1 MEFQLLAMNDS
12 VGLLILVVGMAVAV
26 ALIALL
32 ESKMNAPQPAA
43 SVPEERHAPAAAA
56 KAAPAPAP
64 RAPVVETGVPAEVVA
79 AIAAAVACLEGGA
92 ATVRG
97 IRRLPRPPVRAA
109 AFGAKPALPPSPPRF
124 CLNARKPRKSK
135 ASVCRRRPAAC
146 GGFQRVEKL
155 DTLQRGQQPRTAAP
169 NASISPLLKSPSTKF
184 YGKSR
189 TRHCVPRTQF
199 AAKFP
204 CRCRRRRRMSA
215 DGDAF

>member
-56 KAAPAPAP
+56 AKAAPAPAP

-97 IRRLPRPPVRAA
+97 IRRLPRPAGSRRGVWGEAGIAA
-109 AFGAKPALPPSPPRF
+109 VTTPFLS
-124 CLNARKPRKSK
+124 
-135 ASVCRRRPAAC
+135 
-146 GGFQRVEKL
+146 
-155 DTLQRGQQPRTAAP
+155 
-169 NASISPLLKSPSTKF
+169 
-184 YGKSR
+184 
-189 TRHCVPRTQF
+189 
-199 AAKFP
+199 
-204 CRCRRRRRMSA
+204 
-215 DGDAF
+215 

>member
-43 SVPEERHAPAAAA
+43 SAPEERHAPAAAA

-97 IRRLPRPPVRAA
+97 IRRLPRPAGSRRGVWGEAGIAA
-109 AFGAKPALPPSPPRF
+109 
-124 CLNARKPRKSK
+124 
-135 ASVCRRRPAAC
+135 V
-146 GGFQRVEKL
+146 
-155 DTLQRGQQPRTAAP
+155 TT
-169 NASISPLLKSPSTKF
+169 PLLS
-184 YGKSR
+184 
-189 TRHCVPRTQF
+189 
-199 AAKFP
+199 
-204 CRCRRRRRMSA
+204 
-215 DGDAF
+215 

>member
-97 IRRLPRPPVRAA
+97 IRRLPRPAGSRR
-109 AFGAKPALPPSPPRF
+109 GAGANS
-124 CLNARKPRKSK
+124 
-135 ASVCRRRPAAC
+135 
-146 GGFQRVEKL
+146 
-155 DTLQRGQQPRTAAP
+155 
-169 NASISPLLKSPSTKF
+169 
-184 YGKSR
+184 
-189 TRHCVPRTQF
+189 
-199 AAKFP
+199 
-204 CRCRRRRRMSA
+204 
-215 DGDAF
+215 

>member
-56 KAAPAPAP
+56 KAAKAAPAPAP

-97 IRRLPRPPVRAA
+97 IRRLPRPAGSRRGVWGEAGIAA
-109 AFGAKPALPPSPPRF
+109 VTTPFLS
-124 CLNARKPRKSK
+124 
-135 ASVCRRRPAAC
+135 
-146 GGFQRVEKL
+146 
-155 DTLQRGQQPRTAAP
+155 
-169 NASISPLLKSPSTKF
+169 
-184 YGKSR
+184 
-189 TRHCVPRTQF
+189 
-199 AAKFP
+199 
-204 CRCRRRRRMSA
+204 
-215 DGDAF
+215 